1 MNLFNE
7 LKRRN
12 VFRAAGLYIVVGWAL
27 AQAAALLENALSLPA
42 WFDALVI
49 SLLALG
55 FPIAV
60 IFSWAYE
67 MTPEGI
73 KPTKDI
79 PAGASISASTGAKL
93 DKAIL
98 AGIVVLIAVIAGDRF
113 IGRKDAS
120 VITVSG
126 NGAVLADNS
135 IAVLPFA
142 DMSAERDQE
151 YFSDGI
157 SEELLNVLAE
167 VKDLRVAG
175 RTSSFAFKGQNKDLK
190 EIGDILDV
198 GHIVEGSI
206 RKQGDK
212 IRVTAQL
219 VQTKDGYRQWS
230 NTYDRDLNDI
240 FAVQDEIARA
250 IVAEMSAALPALAAS
265 SSALKPSAR
274 ADIGAYERFL
284 LARERMT
291 QDGSKEAYESAVALL
306 EEALAED
313 PDYAPALAWRA
324 YGEVMLS
331 NAPGTVGTKP
341 VAEGLPVIKAYVDR
355 ALAADAQSADALFA
369 LGAYHGQLVTLEG
382 PQHLDKTIETLRR
395 AVAIRPNF
403 PQAQNDLAYFLDQ
416 KGEDAEM
423 LRILEEV
430 LQNDPGLRDA
440 NIIYIIRLVGLGR
453 FDEAEAAL
461 ARWSRIGRDVAQ
473 IDILRARVLAARGR
487 LADAWRLLEPVQS
500 SDPLLTQTR
509 LNIRQTLGDGDWIL
523 ANAPQPRQKA
533 LGAAMNGD
541 FDRAFALL
549 DADPAARGT
558 TVGALAFLVPVRS
571 YAGDAAG
578 ASAYYDAE
586 LRSPAAALE
595 AHEACGCSPLRLAVA
610 LRDVQHKDY
619 PAFLAAMKAHEE
631 KKRETHEKSP
641 AWNAQMGAIAAL
653 EGDAGAASAYY
664 TAAMDQGGR
673 NGFFQER
680 FFATV
685 LPDDPRMDAAL
696 ARMRKLIDAERASLG
711 LPPLALAEG

>member
-12 VFRAAGLYIVVGWAL
+12 VFRAAGLYVVVGWAL
-27 AQAAALLENALSLPA
+27 AQAASLLENALSLPA

-60 IFSWAYE
+60 VFSWAYE
-67 MTPEGI
+67 MTPEGL
-73 KPTKDI
+73 KPTKDVA
-79 PAGASISASTGAKL
+79 PEASVAAATGSKL

-98 AGIVVLIAVIAGDRF
+98 AGLVVLIAVIAGDRF
-113 IGRKDAS
+113 IGRKDAN
-120 VITVSG
+120 VITVR
-126 NGAVLADNS
+126 GAAGADLGDNS

-142 DMSAERDQE
+142 DMSAEQDQE

-157 SEELLNVLAE
+157 SEELLNVLAQ

-190 EIGDILDV
+190 EIGEILGV

-206 RKQGDK
+206 RKSGDK

-219 VQTKDGYRQWS
+219 IQTTDGYHQWS

-250 IVAEMSAALPALAAS
+250 IVAEMSAALPSLAAAS
-265 SSALKPSAR
+265 TELKPAAR

-284 LARERMT
+284 LAREKMT

-306 EEALAED
+306 DEALEED
-313 PDYAPALAWRA
+313 PNYAPALAWRA

-331 NAPGTVGTKP
+331 DAPGTVGTKP
-341 VAEGLPVIKAYVDR
+341 VAEGLPIIKAYVDR
-355 ALAADAQSADALFA
+355 ALAADSQSADALFA
-369 LGAYHGQLVTLEG
+369 LGAYHGQLVNHEG

-403 PQAQNDLAYFLDQ
+403 PQAQNDLAYFLDK
-416 KGEDAEM
+416 KGEDAEV

-430 LQNDPGLRDA
+430 LRNDPGLRDA
-440 NIIYIIRLVGLGR
+440 NVIYINILIALGR
-453 FDEAEAAL
+453 HEEADAAL
-461 ARWSRIGRDVAQ
+461 ARWARIGRDKGE
-473 IDILRARVLAARGR
+473 IDTFRARALSARGQ
-487 LADAWRLLEPVQS
+487 LADAWRLLEPVQT
-500 SDPLLTQTR
+500 SDLLLPQAR
-509 LNIRQTLGDGDWIL
+509 LNIRQALGDGGWIV
-523 ANAPQPRQKA
+523 ANAPTPRQKA
-533 LGAAMNGD
+533 LGAAMSGD
-541 FDRAFALL
+541 FARALALV
-549 DADPAARGT
+549 DNDPAVRGST
-558 TVGALAFLVPVRS
+558 INALAFYVPVHS

-578 ASAYYDAE
+578 AAAYYDAE
-586 LRSPAAALE
+586 LRTPAAALD

-619 PAFLAAMKAHEE
+619 PAFLAAMKAQEE
-631 KKRETHEKSP
+631 KKRATHEKSP
-641 AWNAQMGAIAAL
+641 GWNAQMGAIAAL
-653 EGDAGAASAYY
+653 EGDAGAASAYF
-664 TAAMDQGGR
+664 TKAMDYGGR

-680 FFATV
+680 FFGTI
-685 LPDDPRMDAAL
+685 LPDDPRMDAIL
-696 ARMRKLIDAERASLG
+696 DRMGRLIDAERAILG
-711 LPPLALAEG
+711 LAPLAP

>member
-67 MTPEGI
+67 MTPEGL
-73 KPTKDI
+73 KPTKDVS
-79 PAGASISASTGAKL
+79 ADASIAVSTGAKL

-126 NGAVLADNS
+126 KGDVLADNS

-157 SEELLNVLAE
+157 SEELLNVLAG

-190 EIGDILDV
+190 EIGEILDV

-206 RKQGDK
+206 RKQGDR

-250 IVAEMSAALPALAAS
+250 IVAEMSAALPALAA
-265 SSALKPSAR
+265 APAELKPAAR
-274 ADIGAYERFL
+274 AEFGAYERFL
-284 LARERMT
+284 LAREKMT
-291 QDGSKEAYESAVALL
+291 QEGSKEAYESAVALL
-306 EEALAED
+306 DEALKED
-313 PDYAPALAWRA
+313 PNYAPALAWRA

-341 VAEGLPVIKAYVDR
+341 VAEGLPIIKAYVDR
-355 ALAADAQSADALFA
+355 ALAADGASADTLFA
-369 LGAYHGQLVTLEG
+369 LGAYHGQLFVHEG
-382 PQHLDKTIETLRR
+382 PQHLDKSIETLRQ

-403 PQAQNDLAYFLDQ
+403 PQAQNDLAYFLDK
-416 KGEDAEM
+416 KGEDAEV

-430 LQNDPGLRDA
+430 LRNDPGLRDA
-440 NIIYIIRLVGLGR
+440 NNIYINRLMTLGR
-453 FDEAEAAL
+453 HEEAEAAL
-461 ARWSRIGRDVAQ
+461 ARWSRIGRDKAEIEAV
-473 IDILRARVLAARGR
+473 RGRVLAARGR
-487 LADAWRLLEPVQS
+487 LAEAWRILEPLQS
-500 SDPLLTQTR
+500 TDALLARVTV
-509 LNIRQTLGDGDWIL
+509 RQALGDGDWIA
-523 ANAPQPRQKA
+523 ANAAEPRRKA
-533 LGAAMNGD
+533 LGAAMAGD
-541 FDRAFALL
+541 FKRAIALV
-549 DADPAARGT
+549 DNDPAARAG
-558 TVGALAFLVPVRS
+558 TVGALAFYVPVHS

-578 ASAYYDAE
+578 AAAYYDAE
-586 LRSPAAALE
+586 LKTPAAAIA
-595 AHEACGCSPLRLAVA
+595 AHKACSCSPLRLAVA

-619 PAFLAAMKAHEE
+619 PAFLAAMKADEE
-631 KKRETHEKSP
+631 QKRATHEKSP
-641 AWNAQMGAIAAL
+641 GWNAQMGAIAAL
-653 EGDAGAASAYY
+653 EGDAEAASAWYNK
-664 TAAMDQGGR
+664 AMDYGAR
-673 NGFFQER
+673 SGFFQER
-680 FFATV
+680 FFGTV
-685 LPDDPRMDAAL
+685 LPDDPRMDAL
-696 ARMRKLIDAERASLG
+696 LERMRGLLDAERASLG
-711 LPPLALAEG
+711 LPPLALPKG

>member
-12 VFRAAGLYIVVGWAL
+12 VFRAAGLYVVVGWAL
-27 AQAAALLENALSLPA
+27 AQAAALLEGALSLPA

-60 IFSWAYE
+60 IFAWAYE
-67 MTPEGI
+67 MTPEGL
-73 KPTKDI
+73 KPTKDVA
-79 PAGASISASTGAKL
+79 PEASVAAATGSKL

-98 AGIVVLIAVIAGDRF
+98 AGLVVLIAVIAGDRF
-113 IGRKDAS
+113 VGRKDAN
-120 VITVSG
+120 VITVRG
-126 NGAVLADNS
+126 GADLADNS

-142 DMSAERDQE
+142 DMSPEQDQE

-157 SEELLNVLAE
+157 SEELLNVLAQ

-175 RTSSFAFKGQNKDLK
+175 RTSSFAFKGQNKDLR
-190 EIGDILDV
+190 EIGEILDV

-206 RKQGDK
+206 RKSGDK

-219 VQTKDGYRQWS
+219 IQTKDGYHQWS

-250 IVAEMSAALPALAAS
+250 IVAEMSAALPSLAAAS
-265 SSALKPSAR
+265 TALKPAAR

-284 LARERMT
+284 LAREKMT
-291 QDGSKEAYESAVALL
+291 QEGSKAAYESAVALL
-306 EEALAED
+306 DEALEED

-331 NAPGTVGTKP
+331 DAPGTVGTKP
-341 VAEGLPVIKAYVDR
+341 VAEGLPIIKAYVDR
-355 ALAADAQSADALFA
+355 ALAADAESADALFA
-369 LGAYHGQLVTLEG
+369 LGAYHGQLVNHEG

-430 LQNDPGLRDA
+430 LRNDPGLRDA
-440 NIIYIIRLVGLGR
+440 NTIYTIRLAGLGR

-461 ARWSRIGRDVAQ
+461 ARWSRVGGDETQ
-473 IDILRARVLAARGR
+473 IDLLRARVLAARGR

-509 LNIRQTLGDGDWIL
+509 LSIRQALGDGAWVI
-523 ANAPQPRQKA
+523 ANAPQPRQKS
-533 LGAAMNGD
+533 LGAALTGD
-541 FDRAFALL
+541 FDRALALV
-549 DADPAARGT
+549 DGDPAARGSAL
-558 TVGALAFLVPVRS
+558 GALAFYIPVHS

-578 ASAYYDAE
+578 AAAYYDAG
-586 LRSPAAALE
+586 LRTPVAALE
-595 AHEACGCSPLRLAVA
+595 AHEACSCSPLRLAVA

-619 PAFLAAMKAHEE
+619 PAFLAAMKAQEE
-631 KKRETHEKSP
+631 KKRTTHEKSP
-641 AWNAQMGAIAAL
+641 GWNAQMGAVAAL
-653 EGDAGAASAYY
+653 EGDAAAASVYF
-664 TAAMDQGGR
+664 TRAMDYGGR
-673 NGFFQER
+673 NAFLQER
-680 FFATV
+680 FFGTI
-685 LPDDPRMDAAL
+685 LPDDPRMDAL
-696 ARMRKLIDAERASLG
+696 FDRMRRLIDAERASLG
-711 LPPLALAEG
+711 LAPLAP